1 MSAESDTEKEW
12 DVQRRRQPR
21 LWGTQRTAD
30 VLKARILV
38 RKRKEKGILRT
49 VNHLYKDCHRSGRKG

>member
-1 MSAESDTEKEW
+1 MSAESNTEKEW

-21 LWGTQRTAD
+21 LRGTQRTAD

-38 RKRKEKGILRT
+38 RKRKGYFEDSKQ
-49 VNHLYKDCHRSGRKG
+49 KDCHRSGRKG